1 MGVVVKSQY
10 GWFLAALL
18 SLLAGLLWMRSMGHP
33 SQQVPGEGLLFPL
46 GGVLLDGR
54 PVVIELAATPSEPLL
69 LLTVRL
75 RYPDRLKFSDRL
87 SLQIFE
93 SDRPLLSKYLHR
105 GDTDLFL
112 ILKPNAGS
120 PRLLTVGRPGE
131 RTVPFEVA
139 LAGTSQEASSQVV
152 VEAEPNNCPEE
163 ATPFTL
169 GATVFASADDRPFVP
184 APGQDEEEARAAGV
198 DWYAFRLEG
207 SQQRLVFISLD
218 VLDREVP
225 LDVTLF
231 QSQNGRPV
239 PYTEDLEP
247 VEPQP
252 SGRFTGQ
259 KKFLAGRL
267 VPGDYYLRVHAS
279 HPAYE
284 LRTQTYPVPP
294 HHPEL
299 MGGLEP
305 AVQQALRAAM
315 DYLILKGDS
324 WYANTPRSG
333 AVDYRLR
340 NLHPETAQCSAC
352 HAAHFTTRGQLL
364 GAANGYPV
372 RQRAVLEFLSERL
385 YSSPRPLYGHPQAA
399 WTRTMGT
406 SAGALSRLSVILN
419 LFEKHVS
426 LSQRLEPHRSVA
438 EFLKLYYKGQ
448 TELPPDES
456 DQNQPLISAFEVATH
471 SWSVFDELY
480 RRTGEPEYAWWSGE
494 IRKLIDSAPQE
505 RIADLRDL
513 CDQTIA
519 FSTITPEFYQ
529 QRIRENVDR
538 IFSYQRPDGQWP
550 MGLEEGDPPAEFQTA
565 HCLYT
570 LALAGVPKTDPRVR
584 QALFYLLSRQRY
596 FGGWLD
602 DDDRDHP
609 HPYESFQTSFRETQW
624 AIMALSQYFPGPG
637 GKGWQAG
644 FDPVP
649 DELDRESWSNR
660 LRQMDQIWTRVD
672 GPVRE
677 QITSQL
683 THPNA
688 LVRYKAAVCLGR
700 VGDASA
706 VEPLV
711 NALRDPSKLVRRAA
725 AFALRQ
731 MGNRGL
737 GQDEVAQALVSA
749 SLWTR
754 RGAVQ
759 VFAQHHHS
767 WVNRQD
773 VREALISAMR
783 DSDPWVRL
791 MSARA
796 LWQWWYWDATEGA
809 RGRIEDIFLE
819 RLEVEQDPWVEVN
832 LKEGLHNLLDENLG
846 SLYSDWIPSLGEEL
860 DRQQAIS
867 EHSASTL
874 RQAGKLA
881 AALQIGSPPL
891 VSKLLEALGGSR
903 LRRQSPDGYE
913 PIGNDAETI
922 QFDGEAALALKPIL
936 RQLLIS
942 PEVSVRRRAFRRPI
956 RCEEVAAATCW
967 ACFSCGLCR
976 TPIRRSGKRPT
987 HFTGNSSPDPMS
999 SPRRPSCRRWSGS
1012 FEKAPS
1018 MPRSRLWTFCPA

>member
-46 GGVLLDGR
+46 GGVLLDDR

-324 WYANTPRSG
+324 WYATPR
-333 AVDYRLR
+333 AR
-340 NLHPETAQCSAC
+340 
-352 HAAHFTTRGQLL
+352 
-364 GAANGYPV
+364 
-372 RQRAVLEFLSERL
+372 
-385 YSSPRPLYGHPQAA
+385 
-399 WTRTMGT
+399 
-406 SAGALSRLSVILN
+406 
-419 LFEKHVS
+419 
-426 LSQRLEPHRSVA
+426 
-438 EFLKLYYKGQ
+438 
-448 TELPPDES
+448 ELW
-456 DQNQPLISAFEVATH
+456 I
-471 SWSVFDELY
+471 
-480 RRTGEPEYAWWSGE
+480 
-494 IRKLIDSAPQE
+494 IDSATCTQKRPNARLATPRTS
-505 RIADLRDL
+505 RIAAS
-513 CDQTIA
+513 CW
-519 FSTITPEFYQ
+519 
-529 QRIRENVDR
+529 
-538 IFSYQRPDGQWP
+538 G
-550 MGLEEGDPPAEFQTA
+550 PPTA
-565 HCLYT
+565 
-570 LALAGVPKTDPRVR
+570 
-584 QALFYLLSRQRY
+584 
-596 FGGWLD
+596 
-602 DDDRDHP
+602 
-609 HPYESFQTSFRETQW
+609 
-624 AIMALSQYFPGPG
+624 
-637 GKGWQAG
+637 
-644 FDPVP
+644 
-649 DELDRESWSNR
+649 
-660 LRQMDQIWTRVD
+660 TR
-672 GPVRE
+672 
-677 QITSQL
+677 
-683 THPNA
+683 
-688 LVRYKAAVCLGR
+688 
-700 VGDASA
+700 
-706 VEPLV
+706 
-711 NALRDPSKLVRRAA
+711 
-725 AFALRQ
+725 
-731 MGNRGL
+731 
-737 GQDEVAQALVSA
+737 SA
-749 SLWTR
+749 SGPLWSSSPS
-754 RGAVQ
+754 
-759 VFAQHHHS
+759 VF
-767 WVNRQD
+767 
-773 VREALISAMR
+773 
-783 DSDPWVRL
+783 
-791 MSARA
+791 
-796 LWQWWYWDATEGA
+796 T
-809 RGRIEDIFLE
+809 
-819 RLEVEQDPWVEVN
+819 
-832 LKEGLHNLLDENLG
+832 
-846 SLYSDWIPSLGEEL
+846 
-860 DRQQAIS
+860 
-867 EHSASTL
+867 
-874 RQAGKLA
+874 A
-881 AALQIGSPPL
+881 APVLSMG
-891 VSKLLEALGGSR
+891 
-903 LRRQSPDGYE
+903 
-913 PIGNDAETI
+913 
-922 QFDGEAALALKPIL
+922 IL
-936 RQLLIS
+936 RQ
-942 PEVSVRRRAFRRPI
+942 PGRARWGRRP
-956 RCEEVAAATCW
+956 VPSAA
-967 ACFSCGLCR
+967 S
-976 TPIRRSGKRPT
+976 RS
-987 HFTGNSSPDPMS
+987 F
-999 SPRRPSCRRWSGS
+999 
-1012 FEKAPS
+1012 
-1018 MPRSRLWTFCPA
+1018 